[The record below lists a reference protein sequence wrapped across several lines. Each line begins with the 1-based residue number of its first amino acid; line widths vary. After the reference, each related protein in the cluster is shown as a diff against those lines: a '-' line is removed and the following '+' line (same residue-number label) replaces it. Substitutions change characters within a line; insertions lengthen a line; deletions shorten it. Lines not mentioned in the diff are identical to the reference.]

1 MTAPFSQRTVSR
13 RTLLKAMASVPTL
26 SLPTLLPA
34 QTPELSLTIPDATPQ
49 QLAVDESFWRTVA
62 NYYDRTEGVIN
73 LEHGYWGKM
82 ARPVQTAY
90 LEATRF
96 VNAQNSFYARK
107 QYGADL
113 QISVARVAD
122 ALGAQPDEIVL
133 TRNATEA
140 IHNLLRQYQGLQAG
154 DGILLADVDYPSFK
168 TTVRWLADERQLQT
182 VEVQLPWRAS
192 QQEILDRYVQA
203 FEAHPNLKLMLLT
216 HVSNQH
222 GLTLPVAAI
231 AEQAKSRG
239 IDVICDSAQSWGLL
253 DFNIN
258 DLNVDWAG
266 FNLHKWLGSPVGVGA
281 LYMRRGSLA
290 KIAPYPGEEDPEN
303 TRAATSIHTATSNFA
318 AMMVVPEAIAF
329 HQKLGPANKEARLRY
344 LRAAWTAP
352 AEQMPHIEVLGGK
365 DEQSWSGM
373 GAFRLRGQ
381 SSAAEVNQLQ
391 QRLENEFGIFTVGRF
406 GLADGACIRI
416 TPQVFTSLEEV
427 QQLVAALEQLA

>member
-1 MTAPFSQRTVSR
+1 M
-13 RTLLKAMASVPTL
+13 
-26 SLPTLLPA
+26 
-34 QTPELSLTIPDATPQ
+34 
-49 QLAVDESFWRTVA
+49 
-62 NYYDRTEGVIN
+62 
-73 LEHGYWGKM
+73 
-82 ARPVQTAY
+82 
-90 LEATRF
+90 
-96 VNAQNSFYARK
+96 
-107 QYGADL
+107 
-113 QISVARVAD
+113 
-122 ALGAQPDEIVL
+122 
-133 TRNATEA
+133 
-140 IHNLLRQYQGLQAG
+140 
-154 DGILLADVDYPSFK
+154 
-168 TTVRWLADERQLQT
+168 
-182 VEVQLPWRAS
+182 
-192 QQEILDRYVQA
+192 
-203 FEAHPNLKLMLLT
+203 
-216 HVSNQH
+216 
-222 GLTLPVAAI
+222 
-231 AEQAKSRG
+231 
-239 IDVICDSAQSWGLL
+239 L

-303 TRAATSIHTATSNFA
+303 TRAATRIHTATSNFA